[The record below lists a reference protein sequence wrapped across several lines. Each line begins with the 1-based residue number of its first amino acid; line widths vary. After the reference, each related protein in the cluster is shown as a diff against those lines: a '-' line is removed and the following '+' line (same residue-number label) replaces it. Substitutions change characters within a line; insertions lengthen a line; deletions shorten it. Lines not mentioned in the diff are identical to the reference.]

1 MKVFIIYP
9 MVNAPLLKFFHK
21 SYAFNIFRAIKILF
35 DQQKSLYGSVLLNA
49 NPSLPRKILRGQ
61 LQNFFIGNI
70 GMRNGFVNLVFCIL
84 LEV

>member
-9 MVNAPLLKFFHK
+9 MVNAPLLKFFHR

-35 DQQKSLYGSVLLNA
+35 DRQKSLYGFLLLNA